1 MYTISHEKFGAH
13 TVINLASATEK
24 FSFCLTGGTPLSYK
38 IKKNGDV
45 FFDIFDGFRTPEEFD
60 SGNGSRNWIMTPFAN
75 RIAEDSYTFNGKN
88 YKLHPIPPKT
98 RVIHGFTAMEKFE
111 IIDSLV
117 SEAYAKV
124 TLKNSSIRKEKF
136 VGYPFDVDVF
146 ISFELS
152 QNKLSIVV
160 TGENLSDVPIP
171 FWSGWHPYFKTDEE
185 GIENLQLKL
194 NATKII
200 LMDES
205 FIPLPDEQ
213 AYGEISNYP
222 DFDLRGNPHIGE
234 SRVNG
239 KIFDLCYADI
249 VSDEDGFYST
259 KIIDETNNL
268 QLRVYQN
275 KGVTLLFS
283 GDSLAD
289 RKRKSIA
296 VEPMQC
302 LTNSFN
308 RKDFYDEITIL
319 PGKKSS
325 FLFGVEVL

>member
-1 MYTISHEKFGAH
+1 MYTISNEKFGAH
-13 TVINLASATEK
+13 RVINIASKTEN

-38 IKKNGDV
+38 IKKNGDN
-45 FFDIFDGFRTPEEFD
+45 FFDVLDGFRTPEEFD

-75 RIAEDSYTFNGKN
+75 RIAEDSYTFNGKD
-88 YKLHPIPPKT
+88 YKLLPIPPKT
-98 RVIHGFTAMEKFE
+98 RVIHGFTSMLKFE

-117 SEAYAKV
+117 SDTSAKV
-124 TLKNSSIRKEKF
+124 TLKNSSIRKEIF
-136 VGYPFDVDVF
+136 AGYPFDVDVY

-152 QNKLSIVV
+152 NNKLSIEV

-171 FWSGWHPYFKTDEE
+171 FWSGWHPYFKTNAE
-185 GIENLQLKL
+185 GIENLKLKL
-194 NATKII
+194 NAKKII
-200 LMDES
+200 LMDKS

-213 AYGEISNYP
+213 AYGDISNYP
-222 DFDLRGNPHIGE
+222 EFDLCGNPQSSE
-234 SRVNG
+234 SRVDG
-239 KIFDLCYADI
+239 KFFDLCYADI
-249 VSDEDGFYST
+249 VRDGDGFIST
-259 KIIDETNNL
+259 KIIDEENNL
-268 QLRVYQN
+268 QLRIYQN

-308 RKDFYDEITIL
+308 RKDFCEEITIQ
-319 PGKKSS
+319 PGEKSS